1 MPCSN
6 FYCISGTGIPN
17 VDDSYS
23 LAGVYNTR
31 NYWLGSTYGY
41 YIYWV
46 TGTSEYWCVSS
57 SLGGSCILF
66 GASPCSSS
74 CPDICDSNFSIGAC
88 PTPTPT
94 PTVNCTV
101 LDFTAIFDCE
111 VTPSS
116 TVTPTVTPTPTMTP
130 TPSSSDYCPN
140 IGIDVMITGITPTS
154 TSTPTP
160 TPTSS
165 PVITYYCNFSGDVSF
180 VTVNSIIQCPGSKE
194 FQDCYTGE
202 FYYTT
207 SEVVTPLGGPL
218 TQFMIFESNVD
229 GISSCISYVGNS
241 TKTIGVNTITLIAGP
256 LGYSNLGEC
265 YLCVPQVSQTP
276 TNTPTNT
283 PTPTLTPTP
292 TPSLEPFYYL
302 FRRCDKTN
310 EYVIQT
316 SPSLLSLIGQTL
328 FDLNVNSCWEY
339 ISQTVSYPS
348 LSPFNTVTYFAG
360 NYFTNTTG
368 IAYNNCPDCIS
379 GIPPSSTPTPTP
391 TSTPTNVSLCS
402 VIYVDEFNKIYSYNI
417 NTNVSILLPIQSNI
431 YNTDIGHTENKLWTS
446 DNFSIREW
454 NITLSPFTSTYNRNL
469 TLPFAVGNGLGVVN
483 DTTLIVSNVF
493 TPQSIYEIDI
503 TTNSPVSTYKFDLPP
518 TQVVAGDM
526 LLTTTNK
533 LLVTTNESLDASI
546 IYLLQYDYSTGSLE
560 LTIPLNPTVIGG
572 PWGIFENSGNIYV
585 GTGIGNI
592 YSVNTSIPYNI
603 TYLSNTSHGILGSSQ
618 VPSCLNSEF
627 TIPCLEDC
635 TTFLLFRGTSDGSPG
650 FSIYTY
656 KQSSNTL
663 TLFSNFS
670 NIYIDIANTTD
681 KLWLLK
687 DDGLTI
693 EEYDLTL
700 CPATITFNQ
709 NLTSPVKL
717 GSLFAENNLILY
729 STNVGVTP
737 NTIINLA
744 LFLPPISFNIGTL
757 PIGYSANKDIIVTN
771 TDKIIILVST
781 SSPSPSQRVL
791 QYDLLGTLE
800 FDINITSGM
809 PGKTVSSIFEE
820 SSEIYLI
827 TQDNSI
833 YKISNVSPYS
843 LLPQPSIIGSPGANI
858 GASQAKII
866 TEPVCLPTNF
876 E

>member
-6 FYCISGTGIPN
+6 FYCISNTGIPN

-23 LAGVYNTR
+23 LAGVYNSHD
-31 NYWLGSTYGY
+31 YWLGSTYGY
-41 YIYWV
+41 YIYYV

-66 GASPCSSS
+66 GASPCISS
-74 CPDICDSNFSIGAC
+74 CPDICDSNFSIGVC

-140 IGIDVMITGITPTS
+140 IGIDVEITGITPTV
-154 TSTPTP
+154 TPTP
-160 TPTSS
+160 TPTPTTS

-207 SEVVTPLGGPL
+207 SEVVTPLGSPL

-241 TKTIGVNTITLIAGP
+241 TKSIGVNTIVLIDGP

-302 FRRCDKTN
+302 FRNCNVSTQ
-310 EYVIQT
+310 YIVQT
-316 SPSLLSLIGQTL
+316 SPSFLTIVGQTL

-348 LSPFNTVTYFAG
+348 LSPFDTVTYFAG

-379 GIPPSSTPTPTP
+379 GIPPSQTPTPTP
-391 TSTPTNVSLCS
+391 TASPIAVPLCS
-402 VIYVDEFNKIYSYNI
+402 VIYVDEFNNIYSYNI
-417 NTNVSILLPIQSNI
+417 NTNVSTLLPVPSNI
-431 YNTDIGHTENKLWTS
+431 YNFDISHTENKLWTS

-454 NITLSPFTSTYNRNL
+454 NITLSPFTSIYNRNL
-469 TLPFAVGNGLGVVN
+469 TLPFPIGNGLSVIN
-483 DTTLIVSNVF
+483 DTTLIVSNAI
-493 TPQSIYEIDI
+493 TPQSIYEMDI
-503 TTNSPVSTYKFDLPP
+503 TTNTPVSTYKFDLPP
-518 TQVVAGDM
+518 THSVSGDM

-533 LLVTTNESLDASI
+533 LLVTTQDTPISSD
-546 IYLLQYDYSTGSLE
+546 IYLLQYDYSTGNLE
-560 LTIPLNPTVIGG
+560 LTIPLNPTITGG
-572 PWGIFENSGNIYV
+572 PWGIFEDSGNIYV
-585 GTGIGNI
+585 ATGNGNVYSIGT
-592 YSVNTSIPYNI
+592 TIPYNI
-603 TYLSNTSHGILGSSQ
+603 TLINNTSNGILGSSQ
-618 VPSCLNSEF
+618 VPSCLDTEF
-627 TIPCLEDC
+627 NIPCLDDC
-635 TTFLLFRGTSDGSPG
+635 TTFLLFRTTSNGNTGS
-650 FSIYTY
+650 SLYTY
-656 KQSSNTL
+656 EQSSNTL
-663 TLFSNFS
+663 TLFSDFS
-670 NIYIDIANTTD
+670 NFYVDVANTTD
-681 KLWLLK
+681 KLWLLRN
-687 DDGLTI
+687 DNITI
-693 EEYDLTL
+693 DEYDMTL

-709 NLTSPVKL
+709 TRISPSPL
-717 GSLFAENNLILY
+717 GSLFAENNSILY
-729 STNVGVTP
+729 STNIGVTP
-737 NTIINLA
+737 NEIIYVAFFFPVL
-744 LFLPPISFNIGTL
+744 IFNIGVL
-757 PIGYSANKDIIVTN
+757 PSGYFTGKDMMVTN
-771 TDKIIILVST
+771 TDKIIVLVNT
-781 SSPSPSQRVL
+781 INPNPSQRVL

-809 PGKTVSSIFEE
+809 PGKIVTAIFEE
-820 SSEIYLI
+820 SSRIYLV
-827 TQDNSI
+827 TQDNSV
-833 YKISNVSPYS
+833 YKISNISPYA
-843 LLPQPSIIGSPGANI
+843 LLPQPSIIGAPSANI
-858 GASQAKII
+858 GASQAK
-866 TEPVCLPTNF
+866 LPSGPFCIPTDF
-876 E
+876 S